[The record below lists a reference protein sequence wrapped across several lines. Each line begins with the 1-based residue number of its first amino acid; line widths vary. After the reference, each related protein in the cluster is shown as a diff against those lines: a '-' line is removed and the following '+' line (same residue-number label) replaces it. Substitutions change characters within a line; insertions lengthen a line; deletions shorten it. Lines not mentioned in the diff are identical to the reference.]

1 MRGLEKAY
9 NTIMKDVER
18 YYSEEEK
25 VKRAKEK
32 LTKGVLNSKRIRYG
46 LKTQKNV
53 ELRCECSPDNVYCK
67 FNLTVPIIRF
77 TSMDYVSLS
86 NKDVSF
92 EKLCELI
99 SRHKELCKNNI
110 IETFGNLRVGFYQ
123 DIELGVYVTGLV
135 EDKIVFIFRV
145 IPQLCTYADSGSLKC
160 EGLEVYIDLDKE
172 VIILCFRD
180 RELMVRLEDY
190 SIVG

>member
-1 MRGLEKAY
+1 MRDLEKAY
-9 NTIMKDVER
+9 NSIMKDVER

-32 LTKGVLNSKRIRYG
+32 ITKGVGLKSKRIRYG

-53 ELRCECSPDNVYCK
+53 ELRCECSPDKVSCK

-77 TSMDYVSLS
+77 TSVDYVSLS
-86 NKDVSF
+86 KDVSF
-92 EKLCELI
+92 EKLRELI
-99 SRHKELCKNNI
+99 SKHKELCKDNI
-110 IETFGNLRVGFYQ
+110 IETSGNLNIGFYQ
-123 DIELGVYVTGLV
+123 VSDLGVYVTGLV
-135 EDKIVFIFRV
+135 KDKIVFIFRV
-145 IPQLCTYADSGSLKC
+145 HPQLCTYADLGSFKC
-160 EGLEVYIDLDKE
+160 NDFEVYIDLDKE

-190 SIVG
+190 SIVE

>member
-25 VKRAKEK
+25 LKRAKEK
-32 LTKGVLNSKRIRYG
+32 LTKGVVLKSEGIRYG

-53 ELRCECSPDNVYCK
+53 KLECECSPDKVYCK

-77 TSMDYVSLS
+77 TSMGYVPLS
-86 NKDVSF
+86 KDVSF

-110 IETFGNLRVGFYQ
+110 IETFVNLKVGFYQ
-123 DIELGVYVTGLV
+123 IMESGVYITGLV
-135 EDKIVFIFRV
+135 GDNIVFIFRV
-145 IPQLCTYADSGSLKC
+145 IPQLCTYADSGSLKR
-160 EGLEVYIDLDKE
+160 EGLGVYIDLDKE

>member
-32 LTKGVLNSKRIRYG
+32 LTKGVVLKSEGIRYG

-53 ELRCECSPDNVYCK
+53 ELRCECSPDKVSCK

-77 TSMDYVSLS
+77 TSVDYVSLS
-86 NKDVSF
+86 KDVSF

-110 IETFGNLRVGFYQ
+110 IETFGNLKIGFYQ
-123 DIELGVYVTGLV
+123 IMESGVYITGLV
-135 EDKIVFIFRV
+135 GDNIVFIFRV
-145 IPQLCTYADSGSLKC
+145 HPQLCTYVDLGSFKC
-160 EGLEVYIDLDKE
+160 NDFEVYIDLDKE

-180 RELMVRLEDY
+180 RELMIRLEDY
-190 SIVG
+190 SIVE

>member
-25 VKRAKEK
+25 FKRAKEK
-32 LTKGVLNSKRIRYG
+32 LTKGVVLKSEGIRYG

-53 ELRCECSPDNVYCK
+53 ELECECSPDKVYCK
-67 FNLTVPIIRF
+67 FNLTIPMIRF
-77 TSMDYVSLS
+77 TSMGYVPLS
-86 NKDVSF
+86 KDVSF

-110 IETFGNLRVGFYQ
+110 IETFGNLKVGFYQ
-123 DIELGVYVTGLV
+123 IMESGVYVTGLV
-135 EDKIVFIFRV
+135 GDNIVFIFRV

-160 EGLEVYIDLDKE
+160 ESLGVYIDLDKE

-190 SIVG
+190 SIVD